1 MRNLLLI
8 LIILICSCAS
18 YDSNYSYEVKPI
30 KFNPEIGKWI
40 INKPFLG
47 KNIEFSCE
55 NEILRNYKKYLNK
68 KIGKELALISEF
80 NNLFLP
86 ENDRTEDGLVIIYE
100 QTKFDFLIDTSI
112 DILKDELPVIDI
124 HTELKRQKKIRLII
138 TIYDLK
144 NKNIILKKE
153 HFYIESFGGNNDIAF
168 SSKISNL
175 VSFSIKKSIK
185 GLINKHNWN

>member
-8 LIILICSCAS
+8 LIILISSCAS

-47 KNIEFSCE
+47 KNIDFSFE
-55 NEILRNYKKYLNK
+55 NEVLINYKKYLNK
-68 KIGKELALISEF
+68 KIGKEFALISEF

-86 ENDRTEDGLVIIYE
+86 KKDRTEEGLAVIYE

-112 DILKDELPVIDI
+112 DILKDELPIIDI
-124 HTELKRQKKIRLII
+124 NTELKRQKEIRLII

-144 NKNIILKKE
+144 SKDIILKKE
-153 HFYIESFGGNNDIAF
+153 HFYNESFDGNNDIAF
-168 SSKISNL
+168 SSKINKL
-175 VSFSIKKSIK
+175 ISFSIKKSIK
-185 GLINKHNWN
+185 GLKNKHNWN